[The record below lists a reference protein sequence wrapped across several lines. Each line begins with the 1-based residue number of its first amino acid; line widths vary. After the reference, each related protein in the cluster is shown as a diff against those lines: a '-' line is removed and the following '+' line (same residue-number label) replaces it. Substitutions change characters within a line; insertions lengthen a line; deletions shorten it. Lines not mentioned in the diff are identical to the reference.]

1 MKNSTLEQT
10 QRIGN
15 SKGKRRVCLWHRAM
29 IDAGFPIGQPIS
41 IKVSTGGKVTIRPVD
56 ESRKRVSRVVNHGN
70 VLPVIDLKETK
81 TISLASVGEV
91 GDEVRVRIASNLI
104 TITPNH

>member
-1 MKNSTLEQT
+1 
-10 QRIGN
+10 
-15 SKGKRRVCLWHRAM
+15 M